1 MKVDKRLAFLS
12 FIPCHRL
19 PSRSIYLNG
28 KPFPLCARCM
38 AILLGYVFLP
48 VLFLL
53 PLPFYVG
60 FLLQLPMLMD
70 GLSQY
75 GKWRE
80 STNQIRIITGLLSGG
95 GQGVLI
101 VSAVNFLVESLM

>member
-48 VLFLL
+48 ALFLV

-60 FLLQLPMLMD
+60 LLMQVPMLVD
-70 GLSQY
+70 GITQF

-80 STNQIRIITGLLSGG
+80 STNQIRIITGLLSGV